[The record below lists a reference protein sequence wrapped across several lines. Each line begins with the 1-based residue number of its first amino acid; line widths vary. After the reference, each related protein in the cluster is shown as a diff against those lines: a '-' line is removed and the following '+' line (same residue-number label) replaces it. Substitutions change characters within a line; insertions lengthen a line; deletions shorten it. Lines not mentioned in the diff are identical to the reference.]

1 MKTFI
6 INYGH
11 GNISVAKAIKAKN
24 KTSAIKNF
32 IDYYDQFD
40 ITKNEVDIF
49 EFEQLDVSVETIFNK
64 LKEMQDMKK

>member
-24 KTSAIKNF
+24 KSLAIKNF

-49 EFEQLDVSVETIFNK
+49 EFEQ
-64 LKEMQDMKK
+64 